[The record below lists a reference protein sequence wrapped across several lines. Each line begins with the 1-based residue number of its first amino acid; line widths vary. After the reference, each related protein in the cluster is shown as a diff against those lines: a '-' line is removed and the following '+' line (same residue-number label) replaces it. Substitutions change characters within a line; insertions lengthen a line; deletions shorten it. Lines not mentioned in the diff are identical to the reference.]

1 MKITGITCKMIHV
14 PYKGHYQTSAGR
26 TKFIRRVLVFIDA
39 EGGKDNGGITGVG
52 ETGAILPERG
62 GETVE
67 GIYIAITK
75 YFAPLIIGMDAF
87 DIGPIIDKIE
97 SAQMGRTGFL
107 CSKCGIDNAL
117 YDIMGQATN
126 RPVAQL
132 LGGIQKTN
140 FRVSRSLGIK
150 PPAELAKDAIA
161 LKEAGYALI
170 TIKIGFD
177 PKEDI
182 DRVAAVRDAVG
193 PRFPLEVDVN
203 SGYNVEVAIPTLRK
217 MRAYDIEAIEQPG
230 PWWDIQGMK
239 EVRRAVN
246 IPIIADE
253 SAWTPHDVINLARE
267 GACDVICI
275 KPFKNGGLYLSRRM
289 AEAAEAAGLG
299 VSMGSKHPLSTGLA
313 AILHFAAGTKA
324 VRDPLGY
331 GSPLERLAD
340 DICETPIE
348 MNGDMTVD
356 LPTGPGLG
364 VRVSDEKIAKYR
376 VPDIVIPDT
385 DIS

>member
-1 MKITGITCKMIHV
+1 MKITGITCKMVHV

-39 EGGKDNGGITGVG
+39 DGGKDNGGITGVG

-75 YFAPLIIGMDAF
+75 YFAPLIIGMDPF
-87 DIGPIIDKIE
+87 DIGLVIDKIE
-97 SAQMGRTGFL
+97 GAQMGRTGFL

-132 LGGIQKTN
+132 LGGIHKSH
-140 FRVSRSLGIK
+140 FRVSRSLGVK
-150 PPAELAKDAIA
+150 PPAELAKDAIE

-193 PRFPLEVDVN
+193 PHFP
-203 SGYNVEVAIPTLRK
+203 SKSMSTPPTTSK
-217 MRAYDIEAIEQPG
+217 MRSRHYARCAPTTLKRSNNPTVVGHPRHERHPPCGQHSDHRRR
-230 PWWDIQGMK
+230 
-239 EVRRAVN
+239 VRL
-246 IPIIADE
+246 D
-253 SAWTPHDVINLARE
+253 
-267 GACDVICI
+267 
-275 KPFKNGGLYLSRRM
+275 
-289 AEAAEAAGLG
+289 AA
-299 VSMGSKHPLSTGLA
+299 
-313 AILHFAAGTKA
+313 
-324 VRDPLGY
+324 
-331 GSPLERLAD
+331 
-340 DICETPIE
+340 
-348 MNGDMTVD
+348 
-356 LPTGPGLG
+356 
-364 VRVSDEKIAKYR
+364 
-376 VPDIVIPDT
+376 
-385 DIS
+385 

>member
-1 MKITGITCKMIHV
+1 MKITGITCKMVHV

-39 EGGKDNGGITGVG
+39 DGGKDNGGITGVG

-75 YFAPLIIGMDAF
+75 YFAPLIIGMDPF
-87 DIGPIIDKIE
+87 DIGLVIDKIE
-97 SAQMGRTGFL
+97 GAQMGRTGFL

-132 LGGIQKTN
+132 LGGIHKSH
-140 FRVSRSLGIK
+140 FRVSRSLGVK
-150 PPAELAKDAIA
+150 PPAELAKDAIE

-193 PRFPLEVDVN
+193 PHFPLEVDVN
-203 SGYNVEVAIPTLRK
+203 SAYNVEDAIPTLRK

-239 EVRRAVN
+239 DIRRAVN

-253 SAWTPHDVINLARE
+253 FAWTPHDVINLARE

-275 KPFKNGGLYLSRRM
+275 KPFKNGGLYLARRM

-299 VSMGSKHPLSTGLA
+299 VSMGSKHPLSLGLA

-340 DICETPIE
+340 DVCTTPIE
-348 MNGDMTVD
+348 MNPGATVD
-356 LPTGPGLG
+356 LPVGPGLG
-364 VRVSDEKIAKYR
+364 VTVDDAKIEKYR
-376 VPDIVIPDT
+376 VPDIDIPNT

>member
-1 MKITGITCKMIHV
+1 MKITGITCRMVHV

-26 TKFIRRVLVFIDA
+26 TKFIRRVIVTIDTD
-39 EGGKDNGGITGVG
+39 EGISGVG

-75 YFAPLIIGMDAF
+75 YFAPLIIGMDPF
-87 DIGPIIDKIE
+87 DIGLIIDKIE

-117 YDIMGQATN
+117 YDIMGKATN

-132 LGGIQKTN
+132 LGGIHKSK

-150 PPAELAKDAIA
+150 PPAELAKDAIK

-177 PKEDI
+177 PQEDI

-193 PRFPLEVDVN
+193 ARFPLEVDVN
-203 SGYNVEVAIPTLRK
+203 CGYNAEVAIPTLRK
-217 MRAYDIEAIEQPG
+217 MRAYDIEAIEQPV

-239 EVRRAVN
+239 DVRRATN

-253 SAWTPHDVINLARE
+253 SAWTPHDVVNLARA

-299 VSMGSKHPLSTGLA
+299 VSMGSKHPLSLGLA

-340 DICETPIE
+340 DVCTTPIE
-348 MNGDMTVD
+348 MNADTTVD

-364 VRVSDEKIAKYR
+364 VTVDEDKIAKYR
-376 VPDIVIPDT
+376 VPDIEIPNT

>member
-1 MKITGITCKMIHV
+1 
-14 PYKGHYQTSAGR
+14 
-26 TKFIRRVLVFIDA
+26 
-39 EGGKDNGGITGVG
+39 
-52 ETGAILPERG
+52 
-62 GETVE
+62 
-67 GIYIAITK
+67 
-75 YFAPLIIGMDAF
+75 
-87 DIGPIIDKIE
+87 
-97 SAQMGRTGFL
+97 
-107 CSKCGIDNAL
+107 
-117 YDIMGQATN
+117 
-126 RPVAQL
+126 
-132 LGGIQKTN
+132 
-140 FRVSRSLGIK
+140 
-150 PPAELAKDAIA
+150 
-161 LKEAGYALI
+161 
-170 TIKIGFD
+170 
-177 PKEDI
+177 
-182 DRVAAVRDAVG
+182 
-193 PRFPLEVDVN
+193 
-203 SGYNVEVAIPTLRK
+203 
-217 MRAYDIEAIEQPG
+217 
-230 PWWDIQGMK
+230 MK